1 MYQITCDDYVLH
13 DLRHNDLKVI
23 GAKCMLQLNKTG
35 SLTFK
40 ITSTHPYYDK
50 IKKHVSQITLYQD
63 DTVLF
68 SGRVLNDEIDF
79 YNIKNIVCEGD
90 LSYLLDSIQ
99 RYKVYQLDGGS
110 ANVIET
116 YLTDILSIHNSQ
128 VDERKRFGVGLVTV
142 ADANNYL
149 YKISNYNDTLSVI
162 ADDLLK
168 TYGGYIGVR
177 YTSEGKVIDYLAS
190 LNHSS
195 YQTIEFGRNIVDMTK
210 YIKGENIYTALIP
223 LGKKLSDDINDYSRL
238 DISSLENSTD
248 GTIVKK
254 SDYIYDS
261 KAVEKYGWIW
271 KTEIFDDVTT
281 ASNLLSKAK
290 ESLRNSINEEFT
302 LELTA
307 VDLHTLNV
315 EIDKISLGD
324 KVQCVSIPHNLDYVM
339 VVEKMTIDID
349 RPENTK
355 ISLVLPNAHITTD
368 NSLTSSKKET
378 DKTINNVE
386 QIMKDDIPTYNDI
399 TDIKNW
405 VSDNFIPSTIDGK
418 NVDLSD
424 YARIID
430 VNNAFDELARAL
442 EGV

>member
-23 GAKCMLQLNKTG
+23 GARCMLQLNKTG

-50 IKKHVSQITLYQD
+50 IKKHLSQITLYQD
-63 DTVLF
+63 NTVLF
-68 SGRVLNDEIDF
+68 SGRVLNDEVDF

-99 RYKVYQLDGGS
+99 RLKTYQLEGGN

-128 VDERKRFGVGLVTV
+128 VDEQKRFGVGLVTI

-162 ADDLLK
+162 TDDLLN

-195 YQTIEFGRNIVDMTK
+195 SQKIEFGKNIVDMTK
-210 YIKGENIYTALIP
+210 YVKGENIYTALIP

-238 DISSLENSTD
+238 DISPLGDSVD
-248 GTIVKK
+248 GTIVKR

-290 ESLRNSINEEFT
+290 ELLRNSINEEFT

-324 KVQCVSIPHNLDYVM
+324 KVQCISIPHNINYIM
-339 VVEKMTIDID
+339 IVEKMTIDID
-349 RPENTK
+349 KPENTK
-355 ISLVLPNAHITTD
+355 ISLILPDNHMTKD

-378 DKTINNVE
+378 DKTITNVE
-386 QIMKDDIPTYNDI
+386 QIMKDDIPTY
-399 TDIKNW
+399 
-405 VSDNFIPSTIDGK
+405 G
-418 NVDLSD
+418 DLSG
-424 YARIID
+424 YATIVD
-430 VNNAFDELARAL
+430 VNRAFDELAIAL
-442 EGV
+442 QGV